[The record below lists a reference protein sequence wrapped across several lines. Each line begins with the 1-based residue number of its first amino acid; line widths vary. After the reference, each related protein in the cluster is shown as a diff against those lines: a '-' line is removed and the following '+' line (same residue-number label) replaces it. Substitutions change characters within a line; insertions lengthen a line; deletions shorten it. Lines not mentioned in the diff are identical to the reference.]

1 MIHIEFEKS
10 VRKSAFVTGRKPDG
24 ASSESESEA
33 EDGAGKSPGKKVKF
47 ARRKICFLFIMSQQH
62 TVLCTTVEMLS
73 SLCGPCD
80 FWCILSHQ
88 TFLSPQKQYGKNLS
102 VRPTKTIGDTGQ
114 LVDGARKEDKNV
126 LNDIQAYNRFLLR
139 QKIVSLGS

>member
-1 MIHIEFEKS
+1 M
-10 VRKSAFVTGRKPDG
+10 TGRKPDG

-33 EDGAGKSPGKKVKF
+33 EDGAGKSPGKKVK
-47 ARRKICFLFIMSQQH
+47 KIPHRNICLFFIMSQQQ
-62 TVLCTTVEMLS
+62 TALCTAVEMLS
-73 SLCGPCD
+73 SLCGLCD

-102 VRPTKTIGDTGQ
+102 VRPTKTIGDRGQ

>member
-1 MIHIEFEKS
+1 M
-10 VRKSAFVTGRKPDG
+10 TGRKPDG

-33 EDGAGKSPGKKVKF
+33 EDGAGKSPGKKVKIFLIEIF
-47 ARRKICFLFIMSQQH
+47 AFFFIMSQQQ
-62 TVLCTTVEMLS
+62 TVLCTAVEMLS
-73 SLCGPCD
+73 SLCGLCD
-80 FWCILSHQ
+80 FLCILSHQ

-102 VRPTKTIGDTGQ
+102 VRPTKTIGDRGQ

-139 QKIVSLGS
+139 QKVVSLGS